1 MPGQVAVS
9 AAVALVLLLGG
20 LAYFRRTEASF
31 ADKI

>member
-1 MPGQVAVS
+1 
-9 AAVALVLLLGG
+9 VALVLLLGG